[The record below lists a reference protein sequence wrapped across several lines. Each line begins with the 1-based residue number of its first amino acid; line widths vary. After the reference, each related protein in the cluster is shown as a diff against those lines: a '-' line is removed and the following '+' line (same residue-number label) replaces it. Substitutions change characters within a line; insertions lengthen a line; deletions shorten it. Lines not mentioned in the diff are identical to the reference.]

1 MMPGIGRVDSV
12 SVLGDDGYLR
22 CGRVVDVDVA
32 SGGLY
37 VDLDYRDRRREFVP
51 FGRVFR
57 PILPLPVDQGAEQQH
72 AVAVAGTTPV
82 YVRVREPGFG
92 PWIWLPAAMTRLGGG
107 RHDPDYAAAVVQWRT
122 PGTDVVYT
130 QIVPLERLDKAAPTE
145 RSKPDEPGML
155 ATDSVP
161 LEAGLPVL
169 SPAAAAVL
177 VPMTN
182 DHFSGRRW
190 MCVGE
195 LRDGRFSVVVRA
207 GDWTGDDANA
217 RFLAAVHELKSCLT
231 SCWRYLAQT
240 AADNDRMPELLTEIL
255 TEVFSQLD
263 TVEQMALRPVS
274 ALWNAIICQPVVAR
288 TLVITGWRDTYS
300 RFLLSAVIY
309 NCLRGHTRHFIVA
322 DGEEE
327 AFSMEDILAVLGMI
341 GHVAQQ
347 QPGIRLQCLYIGA
360 VKLRLMLDDAPEN
373 SPARR
378 PLVDIMGDQYG
389 RLADLV
395 EVSGRLPCA
404 ALRLL
409 HCTVRLGCCLHDPRT
424 RDMALVAHL
433 PAYTVD
439 AALRPLDAGFG
450 AALWQAVEAP
460 LPVLLPADLQ
470 TFPLKLA
477 AAHCL
482 PGFAWS
488 QNECES
494 VVCKVLCA
502 VHSADPR
509 PASQYYRKRWCQE
522 DLKHLSLAPLS
533 RLAQHF
539 LLNLAAG
546 FIT

>member
-1 MMPGIGRVDSV
+1 
-12 SVLGDDGYLR
+12 
-22 CGRVVDVDVA
+22 
-32 SGGLY
+32 
-37 VDLDYRDRRREFVP
+37 
-51 FGRVFR
+51 
-57 PILPLPVDQGAEQQH
+57 
-72 AVAVAGTTPV
+72 
-82 YVRVREPGFG
+82 
-92 PWIWLPAAMTRLGGG
+92 MTRLLGG
-107 RHDPDYAAAVVQWRT
+107 RRDPDYAAAVVQWRT
-122 PGTDVVYT
+122 SATDEVHT
-130 QIVPLERLDKAAPTE
+130 QIVPLESLGRAAPTE
-145 RSKPDEPGML
+145 RCEPLEPGVL
-155 ATDSVP
+155 ATGSLP
-161 LEAGLPVL
+161 LESGLPLL
-169 SPAAAAVL
+169 SPAAAAVVIL
-177 VPMTN
+177 MTN

-195 LRDGRFSVVVRA
+195 LRDGRFRVVVRDA
-207 GDWTGDDANA
+207 DWTGDDGTA
-217 RFLAAVHELKSCLT
+217 RLLNNLYSGGDLSEGGRSDEVLSIQEISKNGDGAESNRWLPSVIHVSQPLCHRR
-231 SCWRYLAQT
+231 CWRRSRYL
-240 AADNDRMPELLTEIL
+240 
-255 TEVFSQLD
+255 S
-263 TVEQMALRPVS
+263 
-274 ALWNAIICQPVVAR
+274 
-288 TLVITGWRDTYS
+288 
-300 RFLLSAVIY
+300 LSNQVIY
-309 NCLRGHTRHFIVA
+309 NCLRGHTRHVIV
-322 DGEEE
+322 EEE
-327 AFSMEDILAVLGMI
+327 AFSMEDILAVLGMVS
-341 GHVAQQ
+341 HEAQQ
-347 QPGIRLQCLYIGA
+347 QPGIRLQCLHI
-360 VKLRLMLDDAPEN
+360 VDVQLRLVLDDAPSEN
-373 SPARR
+373 SPVLR
-378 PLVDIMGDQYG
+378 PLVDIMGDQYV
-389 RLADLV
+389 RLADFV
-395 EVSGRLPCA
+395 EVSGRLPCGD
-404 ALRLL
+404 LRLL

-433 PAYTVD
+433 PAYTMD